1 MKNRI
6 AQPYA
11 FYIQLFS
18 NQKFVFM
25 ANQIS
30 TQFSDEDL
38 SEVLQAIATIRQKLP
53 FLVKLS
59 AGDKKTTAMLDDGRA
74 PFATKA
80 LDYASREA
88 SISPNPLLLEEAKL
102 DSNLYVKLQTVD
114 RELARL
120 SEMVTD
126 TKMLAGAELYEF
138 ARVVYK
144 MAKIAASLEVPGT
157 QSIVEDLGKL
167 YAANGN

>member
-1 MKNRI
+1 M
-6 AQPYA
+6 
-11 FYIQLFS
+11 S
-18 NQKFVFM
+18 
-25 ANQIS
+25 NQIS
-30 TQFSDEDL
+30 AQFTDEDL
-38 SEVLQAIATIRQKLP
+38 NAVLQAIDTIRQKLP

-59 AGDKKTTAMLDDGRA
+59 AGDKKTTSMLDDGRT

-88 SISPNPLLLEEAKL
+88 SISPNPILLEEAKL
-102 DSNLYVKLQTVD
+102 DSNLFGKLQTVD

-120 SEMVTD
+120 SEMVAD

-144 MAKIAASLEVPGT
+144 MAKISASLKVPGT
-157 QSIVEDLGKL
+157 QSIVEDLGRL
-167 YAANGN
+167 YASNGNAGIAPKATV

>member
-1 MKNRI
+1 M
-6 AQPYA
+6 
-11 FYIQLFS
+11 S
-18 NQKFVFM
+18 
-25 ANQIS
+25 NQIS

-38 SEVLQAIATIRQKLP
+38 NDVLQAITTIRQKLP

-59 AGDKKTTAMLDDGRA
+59 ADDKKKTAMLDDGRA
-74 PFATKA
+74 PFASKA

-88 SISPNPLLLEEAKL
+88 SISPNPILLEEAMM
-102 DSNLYVKLQTVD
+102 DSILYGKLQSVD

-120 SEMVTD
+120 SEMVSD

-144 MAKIAASLEVPGT
+144 MAKISASLGTPGT
-157 QSIVEDLGKL
+157 QSIVDDLGRL
-167 YAANGN
+167 YASNGSSNAPTATD

>member
-1 MKNRI
+1 M
-6 AQPYA
+6 
-11 FYIQLFS
+11 S
-18 NQKFVFM
+18 NQI
-25 ANQIS
+25 NS
-30 TQFSDEDL
+30 QFSDEDL
-38 SEVLQAIATIRQKLP
+38 KDVLQAITTIRQKLP

-59 AGDKKTTAMLDDGRA
+59 ADDKKKTAMLDDGRT
-74 PFATKA
+74 PFASKA

-102 DSNLYVKLQTVD
+102 DSNLFGKLQSVD

-144 MAKIAASLEVPGT
+144 MAKISASLGTPGT
-157 QSIVEDLGKL
+157 KSIVDDLGKL
-167 YAANGN
+167 YAGNGNSGPAPSMP